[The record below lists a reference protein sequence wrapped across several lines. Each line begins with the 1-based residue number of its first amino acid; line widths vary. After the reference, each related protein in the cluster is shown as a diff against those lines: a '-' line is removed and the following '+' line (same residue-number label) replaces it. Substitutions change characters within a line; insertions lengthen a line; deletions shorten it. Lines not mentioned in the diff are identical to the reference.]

1 MRPCLSGRWRLGG
14 AGAGRGRASSAYV
27 PGPQGDIRGLTV
39 YARASQ
45 RPAFLTALLATVDEL
60 KSCCIPPEALITAGQ
75 EAGGPEGNKL
85 RDLGLICGT
94 YDALTANVALDPRD
108 RLTRAAEKLKEC
120 RWAVGKDLWL
130 DGFTDFTP
138 QQEEVL
144 GQLLVQAEH
153 MTVTLTC
160 DHLEED
166 EDGTGIFSP
175 ARRTA
180 ARLIRLA
187 QRERIGYK
195 VECLVGDFAAKSGR
209 SNFWRGISSVG
220 AWRAPFPVKGPS
232 LCFGPIPCGPRWSG
246 CHRAF

>member
-1 MRPCLSGRWRLGG
+1 M
-14 AGAGRGRASSAYV
+14 
-27 PGPQGDIRGLTV
+27 
-39 YARASQ
+39 
-45 RPAFLTALLATVDEL
+45 
-60 KSCCIPPEALITAGQ
+60 
-75 EAGGPEGNKL
+75 
-85 RDLGLICGT
+85 
-94 YDALTANVALDPRD
+94 
-108 RLTRAAEKLKEC
+108 
-120 RWAVGKDLWL
+120 GKDLWL

-195 VECLVGDFAAKSGR
+195 VECLVGDFAAKERPLQFLEGHLFR
-209 SNFWRGISSVG
+209 W
-220 AWRAPFPVKGPS
+220 GPGEPHF
-232 LCFGPIPCGPRWSG
+232 L
-246 CHRAF
+246 